1 MSNLSVII
9 VNYKSWTPLK
19 ICLDSLLNQKKI
31 KPKII
36 VLDNNSD
43 DNKFIDFKS
52 KYKSINWIKNQENY
66 GFSKA
71 CNIGSNIAKTEWILF
86 LNPDSLIPKDCLE
99 KLMNK
104 VSDEKNKII
113 GIKQLNEKDQDTH
126 AYGIFLSYYS
136 INGIFRFIYR
146 ILNNQ
151 TNNILS
157 KKKNFSPD
165 WISGSFILIKK
176 KDLDKIGGW
185 DEDFFMYYEDMDI
198 CKRAIRFNIK
208 TQFYND
214 LHCYHFHGKSSRAD
228 YKTKVNSKTQVI
240 KSSHIFIKKHYSA
253 LNAKLIS
260 LLLFSSQIIELI
272 VLSPFIKEKRG
283 ILNKLIKN

>member
-1 MSNLSVII
+1 MSDLSIVI
-9 VNYKSWTPLK
+9 VNYKSWTPLTV
-19 ICLDSLLNQKKI
+19 CLDSLLNQKKI

-43 DNKFIDFKS
+43 DNMFVDFKT
-52 KYKSINWIKNQENY
+52 KYKSIHWIKNQANY

-71 CNIGSNIAKTEWILF
+71 CNIGSKIVKTEWILF

-104 VSDEKNKII
+104 VSNKKNKII
-113 GIKQLNEKDQDTH
+113 GIKQLNEKDEDTF
-126 AYGIFLSYYS
+126 AYGNFLSYYS
-136 INGIFRFIYR
+136 INGILRFTYR
-146 ILNNQ
+146 LLNNQ
-151 TNNILS
+151 TNKILS
-157 KKKNFSPD
+157 KKKSFSPD

-176 KDLDKIGGW
+176 KDFDKIGGW

-198 CKRAIRFNIK
+198 CKRAARFNIK

-214 LHCYHFHGKSSRAD
+214 LYCYHFHGKSSRVD

-240 KSSHIFIKKHYSA
+240 KSSHIFIKKHFVG

-260 LLLFSSQIIELI
+260 LLLFSSQIVELV
-272 VLSPFIKEKRG
+272 VLSPFIKEKRE
-283 ILNKLIKN
+283 ILNKFIKS